1 MKPRTEISMQLYE
14 MMLERGYP
22 ENLCELVTRNLNT
35 DYTATRMIAYLS
47 HYSYLPD
54 IEVVDEM
61 LAILSDRNA
70 IIQKKE
76 AEAALN
82 AFMKSVEEALV
93 SGDKVQL
100 VGFGTFETRERAA
113 REGRNP
119 RTKEPLTIPAST
131 VPVFKA
137 GKELKEKVNK

>member
-1 MKPRTEISMQLYE
+1 MKPSTEISMQLYE
-14 MMLERGYP
+14 MMLERGYQ

-76 AEAALN
+76 AEAAQAKIN
-82 AFMKSVEEALV
+82 EIYR
-93 SGDKVQL
+93 
-100 VGFGTFETRERAA
+100 FGLDIE
-113 REGRNP
+113 
-119 RTKEPLTIPAST
+119 
-131 VPVFKA
+131 
-137 GKELKEKVNK
+137 